1 MKNSFRA
8 KRGDGIYSKAQ
19 IDIQFHWIF
28 ILIVGAII
36 LSFFVGVAIW
46 YKDIQEQ
53 KSAATVVTTLDTLFL
68 FAKESPKTAR
78 YTETPKIDLTFTCS
92 ATDCTAYG
100 CASSFSGG
108 GISRATETEVLFTL
122 ERLEGTDMITWALE
136 WKLPYKITN
145 FLYLTNNRVRYVLV
159 YDEEHSSLEIAV
171 NSLLAENS
179 YLTKETIK
187 IKSVADFSLVDKQD
201 DFVRI
206 VAFLDEGT
214 LPESVIASALG
225 ERDKK
230 ETQWDVVYVDGTED
244 AGTIMYEEGTVSY
257 IGLPL
262 LIGALFSAD
271 ADFYSCNVQK
281 AHLQAQLVGAVYLER
296 AKQLKEYF
304 DEDSEQAYCSY
315 YFAEDVQDAIQEV
328 AEGVTAEAAI
338 DTTTLQNA
346 VTVLEENNAYAV
358 IKNCPRLY

>member
-1 MKNSFRA
+1 MA
-8 KRGDGIYSKAQ
+8 KAQ
-19 IDIQFHWIF
+19 LDIQFHWIF
-28 ILIVGAII
+28 VLIVGAII

-53 KSAATVVTTLDTLFL
+53 KSAADVVTTLDALFL

-78 YTETPKIDLTFTCS
+78 YTETPEMDLTFTCS
-92 ATDCTAYG
+92 AEDCTAYG
-100 CASSFSGG
+100 CASAFSGG

-122 ERLEGTDMITWALE
+122 RQLEGRDLITWALE
-136 WKLPYKITN
+136 WTLPYKIAN
-145 FLYLTNNRVRYVLV
+145 FLYLTNNRIRYILV
-159 YDEEHSSLEIAV
+159 YDEEHSDLKDAV

-187 IKSVADFSLVDKQD
+187 IESAEDFSLVDKQD

-214 LPESVIASALG
+214 LSESVIVTALG
-225 ERDKK
+225 ERNEK
-230 ETQWDVVYVDGTED
+230 EKEWDVVYVDGTEN
-244 AGTIMYEEGTVSY
+244 AGTVLYEDGTVSY

-281 AHLQAQLVGAVYLER
+281 ALLQTQLVSAVYLER
-296 AKQLKEYF
+296 ARQLETYF
-304 DEDSEQAYCSY
+304 SAESEQSYCSY
-315 YFAEDVQDAIQEV
+315 YFAGDVQDAIQEIAHTGSV
-328 AEGVTAEAAI
+328 ETLYAAS
-338 DTTTLQNA
+338 LQDA
-346 VTVLEENNAYAV
+346 VTLLEKNNAYTV